1 MPNIFRYGL
10 LNQLLQS
17 PISMKKLQ
25 FPSHALLLA
34 GVLAMFVPGTT
45 PAQAQTAPKQVTK
58 RTVQQAVDRKTASDE
73 KPMAL
78 NRVLVFSRTKGYRH
92 ASIPVGKVAI
102 MKLGQENGFAVD
114 TTENADKFTEANL
127 KQYSA
132 VIWLSTTG
140 DALNDAQ
147 QAAFERYIQSG
158 GGYVGI
164 HAAADT
170 EYDWPWYNQ
179 LAGAYF
185 LHHPK
190 QQSADIEIT
199 DKSHPSTKMLPD
211 RWKRFDEWYSYK
223 SIAKDLKVIGKLDEK
238 TYEGGKNGDDHPFI
252 WYHDFDG
259 GKAFYTGGGHTDESY
274 NDALFLQHILGGIK
288 SVMATSLKVGQAKTQ
303 PFPEE
308 NRFERQVLAAG
319 LDEPTELVVLD
330 NGKVLF
336 AQRKGELK
344 LWDPKKKTIKVVAKF
359 PVYTKFEYGL
369 MGLNADPNFNQNK
382 FLYAYYSPV
391 AGDTAQ
397 HLSRFVYD
405 DVRDTLL
412 LNTEKVLLTVPVKRD
427 GCCHTG
433 GSIAWDRKGNLYLSA
448 GDDTNPFNS
457 NGYAPIDE
465 RAGRKGWDAR
475 LTSSNTNDL
484 RGKIMRIHPE
494 ADGTYTI
501 PDGNLFP
508 KGTPKT
514 RPEIYVMGNR
524 NPYRI
529 SVDQRTGF
537 LYWGE
542 VGPDAGE
549 NSEKYGPRG
558 HDEMN
563 QARQAGYFGWPLFVA
578 DNRPYN
584 VRTFADST
592 TGALFNPMKP
602 INDSPNNTGLTELP
616 PAQKAFIYYPYA
628 DSPEFGS
635 IVAKGGRNAMGGPVY
650 YYDDYP
656 ESPVKFPRHYDG
668 KFFAY
673 DWIRDWIH
681 PVTMKAN
688 GDFEKMETFMPGTK
702 FSHTIDMQFAVD
714 GSLYTLEY
722 GQRWFAA
729 NDDARL
735 SRITYNAGNRRPVA
749 VANASKMVGAA
760 PLTVKFDA
768 KGSMD
773 YDDDA
778 IKYEWS
784 FGKGIPKQTTSTP
797 TVIFS
802 KPGVYPAMLRVT
814 DALGNVATRSMDIKV
829 GNDEPRVDVAV
840 AGNKTFYFANKPVKY
855 AVNVV
860 DKEDGTL
867 EKGIS
872 ADDVTMTIDY
882 LEGFDKTM
890 LAQGHQAN
898 LGFSTGKR
906 LIELSDCKSC
916 HAIDKKS
923 IGPAYIDVAK
933 KYKGVFQIEGKLANK
948 IIKGGGGVWGE
959 QAMSAHPQLKDSEA
973 TDMVRYIL
981 SLANDKA
988 ANKQPLA
995 GDYVPAQQKK
1005 DGSYVLTASYT
1016 DRGNGV
1022 VGPLTGSTS
1031 LALRSP
1037 VVKAVSAD
1045 VKRDISEYDIPKLGP
1060 AAIGTKSGSYL
1071 VFNDIDLTG
1080 IQGIMPSVFALNDQ
1094 VVGGK
1099 LEARL
1104 DSPTG
1109 TLLGEADV
1117 KHGAAGPVDL
1127 PFRQPVSGIHKL
1139 CLVFVN
1145 PTAGQKRLFAMDKV
1159 QFMNQPSASTNAG
1172 GADQGK

>member
-1 MPNIFRYGL
+1 
-10 LNQLLQS
+10 
-17 PISMKKLQ
+17 MKNLRL
-25 FPSHALLLA
+25 PSRALLLA
-34 GVLAMFVPGTT
+34 GLLATAVPGITVE
-45 PAQAQTAPKQVTK
+45 AQTAAK
-58 RTVQQAVDRKTASDE
+58 RTSPTVKSAESAI
-73 KPMAL
+73 AL

-92 ASIPVGKVAI
+92 ASIPVGKLAI

-114 TTENADKFTEANL
+114 TTEDASKFTEANL
-127 KQYSA
+127 KKYSA

-140 DALNDAQ
+140 DVLDDAQ
-147 QAAFERYIQSG
+147 QAAFERYIQAG

-170 EYDWPWYNQ
+170 EYDWPWYNK

-185 LHHPK
+185 LQHPK
-190 QQSADIEIT
+190 QQNAEIEII
-199 DKSHPSTKMLPD
+199 DKNHPSTKMLPD
-211 RWKRFDEWYSYK
+211 RWKRWDEWYSYK
-223 SIAKDLKVIGKLDEK
+223 SIQPDLKVLGKLDEK
-238 TYEGGKNGDDHPFI
+238 TYEGGKNGDNHPFI
-252 WYHDFDG
+252 WHHDFDG

-274 NDALFLQHILGGIK
+274 SDPLFLQHILGGIK
-288 SVMATSLKVGQAKTQ
+288 SVMATSLKFGQAKTL

-308 NRFERQVLAAG
+308 NRFDREVLVAG

-336 AQRKGELK
+336 AERKGALK
-344 LWDPKKKTIKVVAKF
+344 LYDPKKKSVKVVATF
-359 PVYTKFEYGL
+359 PVFTKFEYGL
-369 MGLNADPNFNQNK
+369 MGLNVDPNFKQNK
-382 FLYAYYSPV
+382 WVYAYYSPITGKTE
-391 AGDTAQ
+391 ADTAQ

-412 LNTEKVLLTVPVKRD
+412 MNTEKVMLTVPVKRD

-457 NGYAPIDE
+457 NGFAPIDE
-465 RAGRKGWDAR
+465 RPGRRGWDAR
-475 LTSSNTNDL
+475 ATSSNTNDL

-501 PDGNLFP
+501 PEGNLFP

-549 NSEKYGPRG
+549 NSPKYGPRG

-563 QARQAGYFGWPLFVA
+563 QARKAGYYGWPLFVA

-592 TGALFNPMKP
+592 TGPLFDPQKP
-602 INDSPNNTGLTELP
+602 INNSPNNTGLTELP

-628 DSPEFGS
+628 DSPEFGP
-635 IVAKGGRNAMGGPVY
+635 IVGKGGRNAMGGPVY
-650 YYDDYP
+650 YYDDYA
-656 ESPVKFPRHYDG
+656 ESSVKFPRHYDG

-681 PVTMKAN
+681 PVTMQEN
-688 GDFEKMETFMPGTK
+688 GDFVKMETFMPSTK
-702 FSHTIDMQFAVD
+702 FSHVIDMQFAND

-722 GQRWFAA
+722 GQIWFAA
-729 NDDARL
+729 NADARL
-735 SRITYNAGNRRPVA
+735 SRITYNAGNRKPVA
-749 VANASKMVGAA
+749 IASASKTVGSA
-760 PLTVKFDA
+760 PMTVKFDS

-773 YDDDA
+773 YDGDA
-778 IKYEWS
+778 LKYTWS
-784 FGKGIPKQTTSTP
+784 FGNGMPKQTTTNP
-797 TVIFS
+797 TVTFS
-802 KPGVYPAMLRVT
+802 KPGTYPTTLTVT
-814 DALGNVATRSMDIKV
+814 DAAGNVATKSMEIKV
-829 GNDEPRVDVAV
+829 GNDEPKVEVAV
-840 AGNKTFYFANKPVKY
+840 AGNKTFYFPNKPVKY

-867 EKGIS
+867 KKGIS

-906 LIELSDCKSC
+906 LIELSDCKAC

-933 KYKGVFQIEGKLANK
+933 KYKGVSQIESKLARKVIN
-948 IIKGGGGVWGE
+948 GGGGVWGE
-959 QAMSAHPQLKDSEA
+959 QAMSAHPQLKESEA
-973 TDMVRYIL
+973 ADMVRYIL
-981 SLANDKA
+981 SLADEKKVNR
-988 ANKQPLA
+988 QPIA

-1005 DGSYVLTASYT
+1005 EGSYILTASYT

-1022 VGPLTGSTS
+1022 IGPLTSSTS

-1037 VVKAVSAD
+1037 SMKAVSAD
-1045 VKRDISEYDIPKLGP
+1045 GKQDVSQFDMPKVGP
-1060 AAIGTKSGSYL
+1060 AIIGTKSGSYL
-1071 VFNDIDLTG
+1071 AFNDIDLTG
-1080 IQGIMPSVFALNDQ
+1080 IQSISPSVFASNDR
-1094 VVGGK
+1094 VAGGK

-1109 TLLGEADV
+1109 TLLGEVEV
-1117 KHGAAGPVDL
+1117 KQGTQGAVSL

-1139 CLVFVN
+1139 YLVFVN
-1145 PTAGQKRLFAMDKV
+1145 PEAKQKPLFAVDQV
-1159 QFMNQPSASTNAG
+1159 QFST
-1172 GADQGK
+1172 QGM